1 MTSMCDCLVLKI
13 DELNSS
19 EDIET
24 TLYILYDKMNH
35 HFLIRGQRFSEE
47 ENYYP
52 YSFNCEFAAD
62 LELFIK
68 FVLNNGNKV
77 MYEMLNYQELPESN
91 EDITF
96 EYLDENNS
104 PANQVIGFLPNT
116 YSSKKILSML
126 RMMREVF
133 NYY

>member
-1 MTSMCDCLVLKI
+1 MTGICDCLVLKI
-13 DELNSS
+13 DELSSS

-35 HFLIRGQRFSEE
+35 HFIIRGQRFNEE
-47 ENYYP
+47 ENCNP

-62 LELFIK
+62 LEVFIK
-68 FVLNNGNKV
+68 FVLNNGNKI
-77 MYEMLNYQELPESN
+77 MYEMLNYQDLPKSN
-91 EDITF
+91 DDITF

-104 PANQVIGFLPNT
+104 PANQVIGFMPNT
-116 YSSKKILSML
+116 YSSKKVLTML
-126 RMMREVF
+126 RMMRDVF